1 MNKISKT
8 LLLFLICS
16 LALFQPLSATT
27 FELGNRTFLLNGKP
41 FVIRAAEIH
50 YPRIPKEYWEHR
62 IQMCKAMGMNTI
74 CLYVFWNIHEQ
85 KMNEFDFK
93 GQNDIREFCELAQKN
108 GMYIIV
114 RPGSLH
120 RQRIPLSATSSERGP
135 GHHQRLPHLS
145 ENTTFPYE

>member
-1 MNKISKT
+1 MKKITK
-8 LLLFLICS
+8 LLLLLTVCS
-16 LALFQPLSATT
+16 MAVIQPISATT
-27 FELGNRTFLLNGKP
+27 FELGKRTFLLNGKP

-85 KMNEFDFK
+85 KMGEFNFK

-108 GMYIIV
+108 DMYIIV
-114 RPGSLH
+114 RPG
-120 RQRIPLSATSSERGP
+120 P
-135 GHHQRLPHLS
+135 
-145 ENTTFPYE
+145 

>member
-16 LALFQPLSATT
+16 LALFQPLSTTT

-74 CLYVFWNIHEQ
+74 CVCVLEHSRTE
-85 KMNEFDFK
+85 NE
-93 GQNDIREFCELAQKN
+93 
-108 GMYIIV
+108 
-114 RPGSLH
+114 
-120 RQRIPLSATSSERGP
+120 
-135 GHHQRLPHLS
+135 
-145 ENTTFPYE
+145 